1 MKTVQRNMIADYLNI
16 GDNDKPEFVLM
27 GSGFTSLDESPG
39 AQTETKVYINDKSAS
54 TTIKSYETQFSFES
68 ELIADE
74 KAIMAL
80 YKVGRDHLTGSEA
93 EFDYVRVDLYESPI
107 EKGYPARK
115 FKVAAEI
122 SDCNGEGG
130 ETVVVSG
137 NLNAVGDPVNGTF
150 DISTKTFTP
159 IEKP

>member
-16 GDNDKPEFVLM
+16 GTSEKPEFVLM
-27 GSGFTSLDESPG
+27 GAGFTSLDESPG
-39 AQTETKVYINDKSAS
+39 AQTETKVYINDKSSS

-68 ELIADE
+68 ELISDE

-80 YKVGRDHLTGSEA
+80 YNVGRDHLTGSEA
-93 EFDYVRVDLYESPI
+93 EFDYVRVDLYETAT
-107 EKGYPARK
+107 EDGYPARK

-122 SDCNGEGG
+122 SDCSGEGG

-137 NLNAVGDPVNGTF
+137 NLNAVGDPINGTF
-150 DISTKTFTP
+150 DVSTKTFKS

>member
-1 MKTVQRNMIADYLNI
+1 MKTVQRNMIADYLDV
-16 GDNDKPEFVLM
+16 GTSEKSDFVLM
-27 GSGFTSLDESPG
+27 GAGFTSLDESPG

-68 ELIADE
+68 ELISDE

-80 YKVGRDHLTGSEA
+80 YKVGRDHSTGFEA
-93 EFDYVRVDLYESPI
+93 EFDYVRVDLYETAT
-107 EKGYPARK
+107 EGGYPARK

-122 SDCNGEGG
+122 SDCSGEGG

-137 NLNAVGDPVNGTF
+137 NLNAVGDPINGTF
-150 DISTKTFTP
+150 DVSTKTFTK
-159 IEKP
+159 KP

>member
-1 MKTVQRNMIADYLNI
+1 MKTIQRNMIADYLDI
-16 GDNDKPEFVLM
+16 GTSEKSEFVLM
-27 GSGFTSLDESPG
+27 GAGFTSLDESPG

-68 ELIADE
+68 ELISDE

-80 YKVGRDHLTGSEA
+80 YKVGRDHLTGFEA
-93 EFDYVRVDLYESPI
+93 EFDYVRVDLYETAT
-107 EKGYPARK
+107 EGGYPARK

-122 SDCNGEGG
+122 SDCSGEGG

-137 NLNAVGDPVNGTF
+137 NLNAVGDPINGTF
-150 DISTKTFTP
+150 DVSTKTFT
-159 IEKP
+159 EKP